1 MNDELTIIQKCVVDA
16 DNIFVLGRLKFKID
30 DNNNDYKVYN
40 SYKTNPIDYTNASC
54 MTHVYACVNT
64 HTTQIVFL
72 NEKFKQIKKVYIYE

>member
-30 DNNNDYKVYN
+30 DSNNDYKVYN
-40 SYKTNPIDYTNASC
+40 SYKTNPSDYTNASC
-54 MTHVYACVNT
+54 MTHVYACINT